1 MRKLVQTLG
10 LLALAFGLAFAQT
23 GGDLAFNAS
32 EISGKVMQYLQT
44 VVAAGVVILG
54 ATIGIS
60 AAWRYAKRFL
70 KG

>member
-1 MRKLVQTLG
+1 LVQVLG
-10 LLALAFGLAFAQT
+10 LLALALGLAFAE
-23 GGDLAFNAS
+23 GDLTFNAS
-32 EISGKVMQYLQT
+32 EISGRVMQYLQT
-44 VVAAGVVILG
+44 VVAAGVVVLG